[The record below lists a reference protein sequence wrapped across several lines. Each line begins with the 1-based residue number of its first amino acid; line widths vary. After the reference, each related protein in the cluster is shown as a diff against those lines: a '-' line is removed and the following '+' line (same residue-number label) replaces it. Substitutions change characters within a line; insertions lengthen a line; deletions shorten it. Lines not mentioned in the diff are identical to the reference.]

1 LGVTTHYITNWEQ
14 PHHIKD
20 LQFEDALETTKKWV
34 SYIRKHEKPDLLVV
48 AYHGGV
54 ERDLQTG
61 VPTEVLTGEN
71 QGYAMCHEIED
82 IDILLTGH
90 QHREIAHTM
99 ANGVTI
105 LQTGC
110 NGNSV
115 GKVKIT
121 FEKTKHKWV
130 KKESSSEL
138 LSVQGVEADQDA
150 LSLVADYEE
159 KTQ

>member
-1 LGVTTHYITNWEQ
+1 
-14 PHHIKD
+14 
-20 LQFEDALETTKKWV
+20 
-34 SYIRKHEKPDLLVV
+34 
-48 AYHGGV
+48 
-54 ERDLQTG
+54 
-61 VPTEVLTGEN
+61 
-71 QGYAMCHEIED
+71 MCHEIEG

-90 QHREIAHTM
+90 QHREISHTM

-110 NGNSV
+110 NGHSF
-115 GKVKIT
+115 GKVKVT

-138 LSVQGVEADQDA
+138 LSVQGFEADQDV

-159 KTQ
+159 NTKVAIDLLESFKGHANFRCYANSFA

>member
-1 LGVTTHYITNWEQ
+1 
-14 PHHIKD
+14 
-20 LQFEDALETTKKWV
+20 
-34 SYIRKHEKPDLLVV
+34 
-48 AYHGGV
+48 
-54 ERDLQTG
+54 
-61 VPTEVLTGEN
+61 
-71 QGYAMCHEIED
+71 MCHEIED

-121 FEKTKHKWV
+121 FEKQNINGLKKRVLLNYYLYKELRLTKMHFHW
-130 KKESSSEL
+130 
-138 LSVQGVEADQDA
+138 
-150 LSLVADYEE
+150 
-159 KTQ
+159 